1 MFQDVRHGELQEKTQ
16 QLLQGPLKH
25 VRAAT
30 LAAALLPL
38 ASVAASPA
46 EAQDCGSGG
55 ICGFVWNDINQ
66 NGIQDAGEPGVED
79 AVVIVD
85 GVATSTDASGLL
97 LLCRAGGHTIACRYP
112 RNAAFAPDAGGDDT
126 LDSDGVADGF
136 GYSVASLN
144 FDGVQGSTTDFGFF
158 ASVSQPGTGTPGYW
172 KNHPEAWPVE
182 NIAVGGVTYTKTDAI
197 SWLDRPGKDKTIT
210 MFSSLVPAMLN
221 VLIGNDSSCVA
232 STIAAAD
239 DGWLCGPVGSGVR
252 AQFRV
257 EGRRALHRQMDN
269 CNNGML
275 CAPHRDWQAGARQY
289 PLIRVTGHAHRGGDS
304 CASLASGF
312 RLSMAAVNDAPA
324 FRSPNSDAVSCGRGR
339 TPPQNRRRPLPVTW
353 K

>member
-25 VRAAT
+25 VRAAA

-46 EAQDCGSGG
+46 EAQECGSGG
-55 ICGFVWNDINQ
+55 ICGFVWNDVNQ
-66 NGIQDAGEPGVED
+66 DGVQDAGEPGVEG

-85 GVATSTDASGLL
+85 GVATSTDASGFYYFYVEP
-97 LLCRAGGHTIACRYP
+97 GEHTIAVQIP
-112 RNAAFAPDAGGDDT
+112 PGTQPSPTDAGGDDT

-144 FDGVQGSTTDFGFF
+144 YDGVQGSTTDFGFF
-158 ASVSQPGTGTPGYW
+158 VSVSQPGTGTPGYW

-182 NIAVGGVTYTKTDAI
+182 NIVVGGVTYTKAEAI
-197 SWLDRPGKDKTIT
+197 SWLDLPGKDKTIT

-239 DGWLCGPVGSGVR
+239 EWMATYGPVGSGVH
-252 AQFRV
+252 AASFAWKIG
-257 EGRRALHRQMDN
+257 EPLHRQMDN
-269 CNNGML
+269 YNNGML
-275 CAPHRDWQAGARQY
+275 CAPHRD
-289 PLIRVTGHAHRGGDS
+289 
-304 CASLASGF
+304 
-312 RLSMAAVNDAPA
+312 
-324 FRSPNSDAVSCGRGR
+324 
-339 TPPQNRRRPLPVTW
+339 
-353 K
+353 